1 MATRGLKVQPDSL
14 REYEQLI
21 DQFIYSYVCSYSYQ
35 HAYVMQL
42 VRDSFILPKKNFSV
56 CTLN

>member
-21 DQFIYSYVCSYSYQ
+21 NQFIYSYVAIATNMHMSCS
-35 HAYVMQL
+35 
-42 VRDSFILPKKNFSV
+42 
-56 CTLN
+56 